1 MSKLLKNLLKISLAS
16 LIIFIAGQ
24 SQAMDKSDKFETK
37 SLLKE
42 YRCLSHDDK
51 EKLLKESQEML
62 DVPIDNR
69 FHPLR
74 DQTSFQTLISAA
86 KEINGR
92 YKDSTIVSLGQSPA
106 YLIKAAEILNEMD
119 PTTTQNEY
127 KYLAFSHKFFYRSSG
142 DDI

>member
-1 MSKLLKNLLKISLAS
+1 MEVQCLNYLKICS
-16 LIIFIAGQ
+16 
-24 SQAMDKSDKFETK
+24 KFHSHLLS
-37 SLLKE
+37 SLLPVKARLWINRISLKLNLYCKE

-92 YKDSTIVSLGQSPA
+92 YKDSTIVSLGTIA
-106 YLIKAAEILNEMD
+106 GV
-119 PTTTQNEY
+119 
-127 KYLAFSHKFFYRSSG
+127 SH
-142 DDI
+142 